1 MAMAKERVVVVHE
14 NIYVLILIMGT
25 APLGTTAS
33 LNTAAL
39 FVTNL
44 VTDHI
49 IVGRHK
55 DLVVRLVVDR
65 TQWGRI
71 IGRVTKTE
79 TRIDGTIM
87 KRKLTTVG

>member
-1 MAMAKERVVVVHE
+1 MAKERVVVAHE
-14 NIYVLILIMGT
+14 NIYVLILITGT

-33 LNTAAL
+33 LNTATL

-55 DLVVRLVVDR
+55 DLVVRLAVDR
-65 TQWGRI
+65 T
-71 IGRVTKTE
+71 
-79 TRIDGTIM
+79 
-87 KRKLTTVG
+87 